1 MCCSNIKASGKINIY
16 HRFYYLSVFGR
27 GIPTQHFVGG
37 VIVELFESP
46 HIESDADGFV
56 MSINPAIGS
65 NLSQQELLNRIAA
78 ALPARAAM
86 REKAN
91 PEKAREKYIK
101 DHP

>member
-1 MCCSNIKASGKINIY
+1 MSNPLAGMCRKPI
-16 HRFYYLSVFGR
+16 LGR
-27 GIPTQHFVGG
+27 EGPDSHFIGR
-37 VIVELFESP
+37 VIIELFEGS
-46 HIESDADGFV
+46 HIRSDADGFV

-91 PEKAREKYIK
+91 PEKAREKYIQ
-101 DHP
+101 DHQ